1 MANIKDDF
9 ALSLIETE
17 QVGFMILQKSFDDTT
32 GEIRFEFFLPK
43 YALSSFN
50 VTQY

>member
-32 GEIRFEFFLPK
+32 GEIRFEFF
-43 YALSSFN
+43 YQNMHFHRSM
-50 VTQY
+50 